1 MTKARCAASSMCTS
15 TKRTSASSKISK
27 LRSRAATKSPSSRPS
42 PEAKMATKKT
52 SLDQQQS
59 SRFWLMYPP
68 KLIQQPLLWQ
78 LAKKFD
84 VVTNVRQASITDEIG
99 LVCLELHGKRAEI
112 KNSVKWLEKQ
122 GVKVEPVEI
131 NVIES

>member
-1 MTKARCAASSMCTS
+1 
-15 TKRTSASSKISK
+15 
-27 LRSRAATKSPSSRPS
+27 
-42 PEAKMATKKT
+42 MATKKT
-52 SLDQQQS
+52 SLDQDQS

-78 LAKKFD
+78 LAKKFE

-99 LVCLELHGKRAEI
+99 LVCLELHGRRLEI
-112 KNSVKWLEKQ
+112 KNAVKWLEKQ

-131 NVIES
+131 NIIES

>member
-1 MTKARCAASSMCTS
+1 
-15 TKRTSASSKISK
+15 
-27 LRSRAATKSPSSRPS
+27 
-42 PEAKMATKKT
+42 MATKKT

-59 SRFWLMYPP
+59 SRFWLMYPA

-84 VVTNVRQASITDEIG
+84 VVTNVRQASINDEIG
-99 LVCLELHGKRAEI
+99 LVCLELDGKRLEI
-112 KNSVKWLEKQ
+112 KNAVKWLEKQ
-122 GVKVEPVEI
+122 GVKVEPIEI

>member
-1 MTKARCAASSMCTS
+1 
-15 TKRTSASSKISK
+15 
-27 LRSRAATKSPSSRPS
+27 
-42 PEAKMATKKT
+42 MATKKSDAT
-52 SLDQQQS
+52 RLDQDQS

-78 LAKKFD
+78 LAKKFE

-99 LVCLELHGKRAEI
+99 LVCLELHGKRIEI
-112 KNSVKWLEKQ
+112 KNAVKWLEKQ

>member
-1 MTKARCAASSMCTS
+1 
-15 TKRTSASSKISK
+15 
-27 LRSRAATKSPSSRPS
+27 
-42 PEAKMATKKT
+42 MATKKT

-78 LAKKFD
+78 LAKKFE

-99 LVCLELHGKRAEI
+99 LVCLELHGKRLEI

>member
-1 MTKARCAASSMCTS
+1 
-15 TKRTSASSKISK
+15 
-27 LRSRAATKSPSSRPS
+27 
-42 PEAKMATKKT
+42 
-52 SLDQQQS
+52 
-59 SRFWLMYPP
+59 MYPP

-78 LAKKFD
+78 LAKKFE

-99 LVCLELHGKRAEI
+99 LVCLELDGARSEI
-112 KNSVKWLEKQ
+112 KSAVKWLEKQ

>member
-1 MTKARCAASSMCTS
+1 MAA
-15 TKRTSASSKISK
+15 
-27 LRSRAATKSPSSRPS
+27 P
-42 PEAKMATKKT
+42 KKT
-52 SLDQQQS
+52 SLDQEQA

-78 LAKKFD
+78 LAQKFK
-84 VVTNVRQASITDEIG
+84 VVTNVRQASITDQIG
-99 LVCLELHGKRAEI
+99 LVCLELDGKRLEI
-112 KNSVKWLEKQ
+112 KNAVKWLEKQ